1 MYFCIKIV
9 AMSQNVNEYLR
20 IIERTRLLRNTS
32 DELGKL
38 VGFSV
43 GSGNGL
49 ARMGGKSPFLKD
61 AIFRELAH
69 LVEED
74 YELNLQQVLD
84 TYFEAD
90 LFIEKYGAF
99 LKQKSVPYS
108 LVRYFYDDA
117 DRTDD
122 ISMIVDKMEGRHVP
136 IIILMILGALPRISS
151 KGGDVKDIENSYK
164 KAFKFLRETVCTN
177 TPFKVL
183 PALIQMEDAQRR
195 DPSVMNRIHLIY
207 SFNIVL
213 NTYGSL
219 STRMR
224 LVQTNKELED
234 TIVFPDIEGLWVE
247 DDVSTVFWKYE
258 VIANGYK
265 LRRYLLNEERKEL
278 RYTEFFMK
286 FYDSPDSSWAAI
298 LHPKSIEFL
307 LSGKPTPNQY
317 ISYVAFDLTDDQL
330 TFEPLLEEGR
340 WFSVRKL
347 KRSKHANYLE
357 KILSN
362 DRYEKINE
370 CKEYDYEF
378 VILLSAITNYHV
390 YIDAPNGRY
399 YKVPKNLNEC
409 LESITINDDAGIIQF
424 ENKTYLAFD
433 SCNLYYDVSTP
444 QKLADLGIEIVD
456 SITTKE

>member
-1 MYFCIKIV
+1 
-9 AMSQNVNEYLR
+9 MSQNVNEYLR

-69 LVEED
+69 LVEKD
-74 YELNLQQVLD
+74 YELNLQQILD

-90 LFIEKYGAF
+90 IFIEKYGTF

-122 ISMIVDKMEGRHVP
+122 ISMIVDKMEGRHIP

-390 YIDAPNGRY
+390 YIDASNGRY
-399 YKVPKNLNEC
+399 YKVPKSLNEC
-409 LESITINDDAGIIQF
+409 LESITINDDAGVIRF
-424 ENKTYLAFD
+424 GNKTYLAFD

-444 QKLADLGIEIVD
+444 QNLAALGIEIVD
-456 SITTKE
+456 TVTTKE